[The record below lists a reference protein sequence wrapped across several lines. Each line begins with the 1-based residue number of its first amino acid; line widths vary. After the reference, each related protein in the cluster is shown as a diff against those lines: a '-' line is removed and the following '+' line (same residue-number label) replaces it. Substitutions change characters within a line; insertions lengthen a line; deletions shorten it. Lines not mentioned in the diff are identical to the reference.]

1 MRMSSKA
8 KSHFS
13 GREIALI
20 EQNPNVDY
28 LIIYNED
35 DVMIKYKSDFIEHF
49 KCAVLSGAS
58 PAKVFTEAGLPAKL
72 IGYKRIERATYRWT
86 KKGGR

>member
-1 MRMSSKA
+1 MSSKA

-35 DVMIKYKSDFIEHF
+35 DVMIKYKSDFI
-49 KCAVLSGAS
+49 
-58 PAKVFTEAGLPAKL
+58 P
-72 IGYKRIERATYRWT
+72 GYYLQNCNLEYF
-86 KKGGR
+86 